1 MDMSA
6 PENGKWNEA
15 NVVNQENTDARK
27 IKEEPGMSSPVIKNE
42 TKLNLETHL
51 AEAKTWLTNAS
62 GTITPMKILAGLAL
76 GALLVTATA
85 LPLATVHSEEPSK
98 PLVSEQ
104 IVSGGITDF
113 EEPYVNAV
121 RAANDLGEEFYHPIT
136 GELSVGPAAPVI
148 LSRGITDFEEHY
160 VNGG

>member
-1 MDMSA
+1 
-6 PENGKWNEA
+6 
-15 NVVNQENTDARK
+15 
-27 IKEEPGMSSPVIKNE
+27 MSSPGIKTE

-51 AEAKTWLTNAS
+51 AEAITWLTNAS

-121 RAANDLGEEFYHPIT
+121 RAANDLGEEFFHPVT

-148 LSRGITDFEEHY
+148 LSGGITDFEEPY
-160 VNGG
+160 VNGV